1 MINYFYDVGYF
12 PSRSG
17 GSIRGTSVFL
27 GDYGLQV
34 IEGGRISDT
43 HLDVARSA
51 VRRALKNEKG
61 RYVFYGSPSYMEQL
75 QFPTKQA

>member
-1 MINYFYDVGYF
+1 MEGFY

-27 GDYGLQV
+27 GNYGLQV

-43 HLDVARSA
+43 HFDIARSA
-51 VRRALKNEKG
+51 IRRALKNEKE
-61 RYVFYGSPSYMEQL
+61 RYF
-75 QFPTKQA
+75 